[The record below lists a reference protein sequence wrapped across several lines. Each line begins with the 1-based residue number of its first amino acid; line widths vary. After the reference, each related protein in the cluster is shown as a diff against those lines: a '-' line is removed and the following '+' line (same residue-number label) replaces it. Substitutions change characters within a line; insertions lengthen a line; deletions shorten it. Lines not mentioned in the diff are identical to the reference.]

1 MEVLSFFIS
10 KKSVLLAFDQFI
22 YGYEKLKLSAKDGDT
37 AYFTKDGRN
46 ELYYHYLLDD
56 IDTEFSYNYPEED
69 TQAIKA
75 FFKGRDFYLFDLS
88 YREELFI
95 EELLK
100 DFKNFLKKKGEKFE
114 NEILISHPHQGL
126 IGW

>member
-22 YGYEKLKLSAKDGDT
+22 YGYEKLKLRAKDGDT
-37 AYFTKDGRN
+37 AYFTKDDGN
-46 ELYYHYLLDD
+46 ELYYHYLLND

-69 TQAIKA
+69 IQAIKS

-88 YREELFI
+88 YKEELFL

-100 DFKNFLKKKGEKFE
+100 DFKNFLKEKGEKIE
-114 NEILISHPHQGL
+114 NEILISHPNRGV
-126 IGW
+126 IKW